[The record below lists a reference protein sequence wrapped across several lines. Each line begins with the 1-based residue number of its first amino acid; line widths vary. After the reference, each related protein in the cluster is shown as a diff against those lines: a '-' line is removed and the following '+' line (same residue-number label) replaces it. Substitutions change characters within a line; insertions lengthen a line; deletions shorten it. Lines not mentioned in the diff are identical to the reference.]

1 MVRSMGPGAV
11 IVDVAVDQG
20 GCVETTRPTSHVEPV
35 YVEEGVVHY
44 AVPNMPGAV
53 PRTSSRALTGL
64 TLPYILRV
72 ANEGFDAAVRND
84 RALARGVN
92 TYRGTLTHQGV
103 AESLGLPWTP
113 LAELLAGER

>member
-1 MVRSMGPGAV
+1 DHRNP
-11 IVDVAVDQG
+11 I
-20 GCVETTRPTSHVEPV
+20 

-44 AVPNMPGAV
+44 AVPNMPGSV

-72 ANEGFDAAVRND
+72 ANDGFEHAIQQDTALW
-84 RALARGVN
+84 RAVN
-92 TYRGTLTHQGV
+92 TYCGRLTHEGV

-113 LAELLAGER
+113 LEQLIGAEH